1 MHLFVNIITDC
12 GSRCSVCGVPA
23 RSKFGVLVALKILKR
38 RKKYAKATRITC
50 VVLLSYKGPLDNENG
65 EAGAGKVLVRIR
77 EGEQFFDYFCV
88 VTR

>member
-1 MHLFVNIITDC
+1 MNIITDC
-12 GSRCSVCGVPA
+12 GSRCSVCGAPA

-38 RKKYAKATRITC
+38 RKKYAKAAGNTC
-50 VVLLSYKGPLDNENG
+50 VILLYYKGSLDNENG

-88 VTR
+88 VTC